1 MSKRTHRA
9 CCELFLVPLG
19 SALEGAFTSR
29 VILVRCSAGDRRP
42 APGVGPGLWPH
53 IISAFSMDRSAN
65 PLANLAGKTLRQLG
79 DLARGFGLGGDA
91 PDDTPSGQPAPAPV
105 ASGGGLNALPD
116 APVGCTQVAFLPR
129 DPQWAYAFWE
139 IAAADRE
146 RAQSSGALQL
156 CLRVEDVTGLPMGA
170 VHPHARQEV
179 VVDPRGSEW
188 FLPIP
193 MAGRDYRVELGYRL
207 VGGGWLSLAVSA
219 VARVPAAGPADLV
232 ADRFVPFALEGS
244 VALPGPVEGGAAGV
258 EHEMLYRRAMAG
270 DVLRRRLGSDLL
282 HDQAASAE
290 QGLHASGAGL
300 WASGR
305 SESGSGLQNPRSFWL
320 VADAELIVYGATE
333 PDASL
338 FIGEERVPLSA
349 DGTFRVQVPFR
360 DGRQVYPI
368 RAVAADGEQERSICL
383 DFVRT
388 TPVATVNTKEEA
400 QLSWF

>member
-1 MSKRTHRA
+1 M
-9 CCELFLVPLG
+9 G
-19 SALEGAFTSR
+19 SGS
-29 VILVRCSAGDRRP
+29 
-42 APGVGPGLWPH
+42 WPH
-53 IISAFSMDRSAN
+53 TISAFTMDRSAN
-65 PLANLAGKTLRQLG
+65 PLANLAGRTLRQLG
-79 DLARGFGLGGDA
+79 DLARGLGLSGEA
-91 PDDTPSGQPAPAPV
+91 PDDTLPGQPASLPV
-105 ASGGGLNALPD
+105 ATGVGLNASPA
-116 APVGCTQVAFLPR
+116 APAVCTQVVFLPR

-146 RAQSSGALQL
+146 RAQASGALQL
-156 CLRVEDVTGLPMGA
+156 CLRVEDVTGLPMGV

-179 VVDPRGSEW
+179 VVDPRGCEW

-193 MAGRDYRVELGYRL
+193 MAGRDYRVELGHRL

-219 VARVPAAGPADLV
+219 VARVPAAGPADVV
-232 ADRFVPFALEGS
+232 ADRFVPFVLEGS
-244 VALPGPVEGGAAGV
+244 AATPGPVEGGAAGV
-258 EHEMLYRRAMAG
+258 EHELLYRRAMAG

-282 HDQAASAE
+282 HDQAAAAD
-290 QGLHASGAGL
+290 QDLHASGSGL

-305 SESGSGLQNPRSFWL
+305 SESGSGLQKPRSFWL

-333 PDASL
+333 PDANL

-368 RAVAADGEQERSICL
+368 RAVAADGEQQRSICL
-383 DFVRT
+383 DFART
-388 TPVATVNTKEEA
+388 TPIATVNTKEEA